1 MEAEDFRDLVPE
13 FQAAGAAVA
22 GISKDTVESHRKF
35 RDKHELNF
43 VLLADPEKVTLEQYG
58 VLKEKTMYGKKVM
71 GTDRSTF
78 LIGPEGTIRRIWRGV
93 KVAGHARQVL
103 EALQELVEKNG

>member
-35 RDKHELNF
+35 RDKLELNF
-43 VLLADPEKVTLEQYG
+43 VLLADPEKVTL
-58 VLKEKTMYGKKVM
+58 
-71 GTDRSTF
+71 
-78 LIGPEGTIRRIWRGV
+78 
-93 KVAGHARQVL
+93 
-103 EALQELVEKNG
+103 